1 MKRIDT
7 MALFIL
13 PANAVRLNLQRR
25 LPDPHLRPWVQCLW
39 SMAGHSGVAA
49 PETEKL
55 YPDAG
60 SSLTIKLT
68 SPRPTITFCFN
79 KSTLFETFDP
89 TTARLSIRFK
99 AAGAF
104 ALLGIEPQRFS
115 NLHHSLDIDDH
126 PLWLNSL
133 MPVVDRLYE
142 VSALEGLALL
152 ERWLLGRLE
161 FPTAGHTRTQHLV
174 HEIGRLQLPPQAL
187 MANLGF
193 TRRTLERR
201 LKREVGVSPG
211 HIVGYARMYTARR
224 LLSTPHPCLAEVAL
238 RCGYYDQAHFSHAF
252 HAFTHETPAA
262 YRKRKLSQIYKA

>member
-1 MKRIDT
+1 

-13 PANAVRLNLQRR
+13 PDNAACLNLQQRMPDQR
-25 LPDPHLRPWVQCLW
+25 LQPWVQCLW
-39 SMAGHSGVAA
+39 AMVGHDSVV
-49 PETEKL
+49 PPRTEKL

-79 KSTLFETFDP
+79 KSTLLETFDP
-89 TTARLSIRFK
+89 TEARLSIRFK

-104 ALLGIEPQRFS
+104 ALLGLEPQQFS
-115 NLHHSLDIDDH
+115 DIHHSLNIDGR
-126 PLWLNSL
+126 PSWLDSL
-133 MPVVDRLYE
+133 MPLVDRLYE
-142 VSALEGLALL
+142 VSAFEGLALL
-152 ERWLLGRLE
+152 ETWLLSRLKY
-161 FPTAGHTRTQHLV
+161 PSPGNTRTQHLV
-174 HEIGRLQLPPQAL
+174 HEIGRLQLPPQTL

-224 LLSTPHPCLAEVAL
+224 LLSTPDLSLAEIAL
-238 RCGYYDQAHFSHAF
+238 QCGYYDQAHFSHAF
-252 HAFTHETPAA
+252 HAFTYETPAA